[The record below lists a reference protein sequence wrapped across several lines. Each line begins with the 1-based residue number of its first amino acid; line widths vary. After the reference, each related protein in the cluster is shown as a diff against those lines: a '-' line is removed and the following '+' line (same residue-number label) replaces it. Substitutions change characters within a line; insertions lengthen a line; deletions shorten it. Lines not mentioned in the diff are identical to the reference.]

1 MKIHC
6 QRDYGVKVE
15 HKNKC
20 NDLKASQ
27 HIHHCYSDQEESEM
41 NLASEIELRQ
51 NIFCHLERLIDVLVS
66 PSNGMRPNLIQ
77 KPEDNRNE
85 RP

>member
-1 MKIHC
+1 MKIHR

-15 HKNKC
+15 HKSKS

-27 HIHHCYSDQEESEM
+27 HVHHCYGDQEESEM

-51 NIFCHLERLIDVLVS
+51 NIFRHLQRLIDVLVS
-66 PSNGMRPNLIQ
+66 PSNGMRPNLTQ
-77 KPEDNRNE
+77 KPE
-85 RP
+85 